1 MNDKSDRGTKVTREK
16 PCVKCG
22 SEVFYFSSNRCVL
35 CTHERMNQRAR
46 EFRELKEENARL
58 LKELSLIRGSH
69 DAGGDKSDVVCRN
82 AKGHFSG

>member
-1 MNDKSDRGTKVTREK
+1 MPDLSTESHRGAKVTREK

-58 LKELSLIRGSH
+58 LKELSLIRGEP
-69 DAGGDKSDVVCRN
+69 
-82 AKGHFSG
+82 